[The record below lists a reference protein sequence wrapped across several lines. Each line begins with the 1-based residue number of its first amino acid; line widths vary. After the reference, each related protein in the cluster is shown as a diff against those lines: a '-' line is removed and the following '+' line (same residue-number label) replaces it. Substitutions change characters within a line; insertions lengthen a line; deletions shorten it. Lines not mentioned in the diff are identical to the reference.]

1 MLCLSNQPK
10 IYIYKPN
17 DPKKISIVFPISV
30 TQSNG
35 QNVESTYPQQQS
47 GPPENDPVALLCGC
61 LAGLLNN
68 TQGQGQGGRMDDD
81 DGGGRVPLQQQIIT
95 TSASGKMFALFICY
109 FFFC

>member
-1 MLCLSNQPK
+1 MTK
-10 IYIYKPN
+10 
-17 DPKKISIVFPISV
+17 KKISIDFPISV
-30 TQSNG
+30 NQSNG
-35 QNVESTYPQQQS
+35 HNVESTYPQQQN

-95 TSASGKMFALFICY
+95 NSASGKKFALFICY
-109 FFFC
+109 LIFIFFVIKSFDEL